1 MDKIKGLEEIKNRK
15 GKFEYKGKLEE
26 FQQRGSENNGKRYME
41 YEIDPF
47 NQYQNFLYKRALF
60 GLKIYTPE
68 ELDIMKKEKRARIN
82 KIQRKSQRILNVY
95 KQEIVNKLTNNIFQR
110 YFPNSPITKALM
122 GEFNFTDAEHV
133 NTLDFKELGISK
145 EHIVNRLIQEKVLPK
160 NFYDLKSVTLHD

>member
-1 MDKIKGLEEIKNRK
+1 MNKIKELEEIKNRT

-26 FQQRGSENNGKRYME
+26 FQQRGVSNEGQRYME

-68 ELDIMKKEKRARIN
+68 ELQMMKKEKRARIN
-82 KIQRKSQRILNVY
+82 KIQRKTQKVLNVY
-95 KQEIVNKLTNNIFQR
+95 KQEVVNKLTNNIFQR

-122 GEFNFTDAEHV
+122 GEFNFTDSEYV
-133 NTLDFKELGISK
+133 NTLDFKVLGITK
-145 EHIVNRLIQEKVLPK
+145 EHIVNRLIHEKILPK